1 MKFILIAD
9 DSAAIRD
16 ALRELLEG
24 EADWRVCGEAENG
37 REAIQQAEQLHPDL
51 IVLDLSMPVM
61 NGLEAGRQL
70 KILLPTVPLV
80 MPVPM
85 RCCSSPWRWMRC
97 SARPH
102 PILASS
108 NSRTSRRRVVE
119 KNTEGVPVLIDRI
132 QKLLRA
138 A

>member
-80 MPVPM
+80 MWTTFNVPAVELE
-85 RCCSSPWRWMRC
+85 
-97 SARPH
+97 AR
-102 PILASS
+102 AAGFDAVQSKS
-108 NSRTSRRRVVE
+108 
-119 KNTEGVPVLIDRI
+119 EGVPVLIDRI